1 MEQNAG
7 LVTSLSTAIVVCMM
21 TFLIM
26 LYPMERNMTTTIIP
40 RLTSSTRS
48 QIPLNPWPQQYA
60 DTDSSHRTIE
70 LKDNTIIVVL
80 GASGDLA
87 KKKTFPALF
96 GLFRNGYLPKDVK
109 IVGYARTKMDHE
121 EYLKR
126 VKSYIKTP
134 TKEIEQQLDEFC
146 KFATYISGQ
155 YDKDESF
162 NGLEKHLQE
171 LEQGRKETNRIF
183 YMALPPSVFIP
194 VSEHLKRCNY
204 PKSGITRIIIEKPFG
219 KDLESSRELDRALR
233 PNWKEEEI
241 FRIDHYLGKE
251 MVKNILILRFGNE
264 FFGATWNRNHIDNV
278 QITFKEPFGTE
289 GRGGYFDEFGIIR
302 DVMQN
307 HLLQVLTLLAM
318 ERPISFS
325 SEDIRD
331 EKVRVLRSMPSIDP
345 KDVIIGQ
352 YEKSLD
358 GSKPGYKEDDTVPKE
373 SRCPTFTS
381 MVAYIKNER
390 WDGVPFILKAGKAL
404 NEQKTEVRIQ
414 FKDVTSGVFK
424 DIPRNELVIR
434 IQPNE
439 SVYIKMNSKLPGLS
453 MQTVVTELDLTY
465 RRRFSDLKIPEAY
478 ESLILDSLKGDHSN
492 FVRDDELDASW
503 RIFTPLLHYLDD
515 QKEII
520 PMGYPYGRLGNC
532 LTCPVTYTDNPLG
545 SRGPAVLDD
554 FTASYG
560 YRFADSQRCLMEPK
574 L

>member
-1 MEQNAG
+1 MAETVIHPEEPANAG
-7 LVTSLSTAIVVCMM
+7 
-21 TFLIM
+21 
-26 LYPMERNMTTTIIP
+26 
-40 RLTSSTRS
+40 
-48 QIPLNPWPQQYA
+48 
-60 DTDSSHRTIE
+60 TIE
-70 LKDNTIIVVL
+70 LKDNTVIVVL

-96 GLFRNGYLPKDVK
+96 GLHRNQFLPKDIK
-109 IVGYARTKMDHE
+109 IVGYARTKMDRE
-121 EYLKR
+121 EFLKR
-126 VKSYIKTP
+126 VKSHIKTP
-134 TKEIEQQLDEFC
+134 TKEMEEQLEEFC
-146 KFATYISGQ
+146 KLSTYVSGQ
-155 YDKDESF
+155 YDQDESF
-162 NGLEKHLQE
+162 VELRKHLESIESGQA
-171 LEQGRKETNRIF
+171 EQNRVF
-183 YMALPPSVFIP
+183 YMALPPSVFIT
-194 VSEHLKRCNY
+194 VSQHLKKNCY
-204 PKSGITRIIIEKPFG
+204 PEHGIARIIVEKPFG
-219 KDLESSRELDRALR
+219 KDLGSSRQLQKALE
-233 PNWKEEEI
+233 PDWKEDEI

-264 FFGATWNRNHIDNV
+264 FFGATWNRNHIDSV

-331 EKVRVLRSMPSIDP
+331 EKVRVLRGIPAIEP

-352 YEKSLD
+352 YGRSLD
-358 GSKPGYKEDDTVPKE
+358 GSKPAYKEDETVPKD
-373 SRCPTFTS
+373 SRCPTFCA
-381 MVAYIKNER
+381 MVAHIKNER

-404 NEQKTEVRIQ
+404 NEQKTEIRIQ
-414 FKDVTSGVFK
+414 YKDVTSGIFK

-434 IQPNE
+434 VQPNE

-478 ESLILDSLKGDHSN
+478 ESLILDALKGDHSN

-503 RIFTPLLHYLDD
+503 RIFSPLLHYLDD
-515 QKEII
+515 NKEII
-520 PMGYPYGRLGNC
+520 PMEYPY
-532 LTCPVTYTDNPLG
+532 G

-554 FTASYG
+554 FTSSYG
-560 YRFADSQRCLMEPK
+560 YKFSDAAGYQWPVTQASPNK

>member
-1 MEQNAG
+1 MSNTILRRDEAQTAG
-7 LVTSLSTAIVVCMM
+7 
-21 TFLIM
+21 
-26 LYPMERNMTTTIIP
+26 
-40 RLTSSTRS
+40 
-48 QIPLNPWPQQYA
+48 
-60 DTDSSHRTIE
+60 TIE
-70 LKDNTIIVVL
+70 LKENTVIVVL

-96 GLFRNGYLPKDVK
+96 GLYRNKFLPKDIK
-109 IVGYARTKMDHE
+109 IIGYARTKMDRT

-126 VKSYIKTP
+126 VKQYIKTP
-134 TKEIEQQLDEFC
+134 TKDVEEQLDAFCDVCSYMNGQYDQDEPFQQLD
-146 KFATYISGQ
+146 KHL
-155 YDKDESF
+155 DD
-162 NGLEKHLQE
+162 LEK
-171 LEQGRKETNRIF
+171 GRKENNRVF
-183 YMALPPSVFIP
+183 YMALPPSVFIT
-194 VSEHLKRCNY
+194 VSQHLKKNCY
-204 PKSGITRIIIEKPFG
+204 PKNGICRVIIEKPFG
-219 KDLESSRELDRALR
+219 KDLQSSRELQKALE
-233 PNWKEEEI
+233 PDWKEDEI

-251 MVKNILILRFGNE
+251 MVKNLLILRFGNE
-264 FFGATWNRNHIDNV
+264 FLGSNWNRNHIANV

-331 EKVRVLRSMPSIDP
+331 EKVRVLRGMPAIEP
-345 KDVIIGQ
+345 KNVIIGQ
-352 YEKSLD
+352 YGKSLD
-358 GSKPGYKEDDTVPKE
+358 GTKPAYKEDDTVPKD
-373 SRCPTFTS
+373 SRCPTFCA

-404 NEQKTEVRIQ
+404 NEQKTEIRVQ
-414 FKDVTSGVFK
+414 FKDVTSGIFK

-439 SVYIKMNSKLPGLS
+439 SVYLKMNSKLPGLS

-478 ESLILDSLKGDHSN
+478 ESLVLDALKGDHSN

-503 RIFTPLLHYLDD
+503 RIFTPILHYLDEK
-515 QKEII
+515 KEIV
-520 PMGYPYGRLGNC
+520 PMEYPY
-532 LTCPVTYTDNPLG
+532 G

-560 YRFADSQRCLMEPK
+560 YKFSDAAGYQWGVASNKSAL
-574 L
+574 

>member
-1 MEQNAG
+1 M
-7 LVTSLSTAIVVCMM
+7 
-21 TFLIM
+21 
-26 LYPMERNMTTTIIP
+26 
-40 RLTSSTRS
+40 
-48 QIPLNPWPQQYA
+48 
-60 DTDSSHRTIE
+60 TDSFTMPMDGLEAGTIE
-70 LKDNTIIVVL
+70 LKENTVIIVL

-96 GLFRNGYLPKDVK
+96 GLYRNQFLPKDIK

-121 EYLKR
+121 DFLKR

-134 TKEIEQQLDEFC
+134 TTDMEDQLKEFC
-146 KFATYISGQ
+146 LLCSYVVGQ
-155 YDKDESF
+155 YDNDKSF
-162 NGLEKHLQE
+162 VGLRKHLE
-171 LEQGRKETNRIF
+171 SLEEGRSVSNRVF
-183 YMALPPSVFIP
+183 YMALPPSVFTS
-194 VSEHLKRCNY
+194 VSQQLKKNCY
-204 PKSGITRIIIEKPFG
+204 PRKGIARVIVEKPFG
-219 KDLESSRELDRALR
+219 KDLASSRQLQRALE
-233 PNWKEEEI
+233 PNWIEDEI

-325 SEDIRD
+325 AEDVRD
-331 EKVRVLRSMPSIDP
+331 EKVRVLRGIPAIEP
-345 KDVIIGQ
+345 KNVIIGQ
-352 YEKSLD
+352 YGKSLD
-358 GSKPGYKEDDTVPKE
+358 GTKPSYKEDETVPKD
-373 SRCPTFTS
+373 SRCPTFCA
-381 MVAYIKNER
+381 MVAFIKNER

-404 NEQKTEVRIQ
+404 NEQKTEIRIQ
-414 FKDVTSGVFK
+414 FKDVTSGIFK
-424 DIPRNELVIR
+424 DIPRNELVMR

-478 ESLILDSLKGDHSN
+478 ESLILDAIKGDHSN

-515 QKEII
+515 NKEIV
-520 PMGYPYGRLGNC
+520 PMEYPY
-532 LTCPVTYTDNPLG
+532 G

-554 FTASYG
+554 FTSSYG
-560 YRFADSQRCLMEPK
+560 YKFSDTTGYQWPITQTVPNK